1 MQQNHTLGRVTV
13 RAGEIITFTFDG
25 SESEHEKHLTVVAIQ
40 DLDLSREMAL
50 FCEATNRSGRDIY
63 TENAL
68 PALIEHL
75 AKQGMLHVGREVT
88 VHVGNR
94 FRPAARLMNE
104 YKFRI
109 NPESFW
115 EDKLIN
121 RYKTGSFNVF
131 NHQGHSL
138 MLMMEVDSPFTA
150 HASIVDM
157 QGEYLGHLRLSVL
170 PDQPHTLI
178 SDEDIERI
186 RLALQAD
193 ITMHVEEI
201 SVMVE
206 RVEMTSNPD
215 FGCSSFKRHL
225 PSIEPL
231 PKESLSRCIE

>member
-13 RAGEIITFTFDG
+13 RAGEIITFTFD
-25 SESEHEKHLTVVAIQ
+25 ESTPERQRHLTVVAIQ

-75 AKQGMLHVGREVT
+75 AKKGLLHVGREVT

-104 YKFRI
+104 YKFRL

-115 EDKLIN
+115 EDKLVN
-121 RYKTGSFNVF
+121 RYTTGTFNVF

-138 MLMMEVDSPFTA
+138 TLMMEVDSPFTA

-178 SDEDIERI
+178 SDDDIERI

-193 ITMHVEEI
+193 ITMNVEEI

-215 FGCSSFKRHL
+215 FGQNAFKRHISL
-225 PSIEPL
+225 PQPISN
-231 PKESLSRCIE
+231 ESLSRCTE